1 MREFVTAAKA
11 VQDSGDTFGRDTPM
25 NIDGREVWFMPAT
38 EGQMALLLSTDM
50 LPTTDRISIG
60 VNLFFGLLRDDR
72 DSDHFRSR
80 MFDRKD
86 AFGAGEIAEI
96 VQALIEEWSGDPTQE
111 SSDSTGSPP
120 STGESSTAPV
130 RRKGSTRS
138 ASAQIASVP

>member
-11 VQDSGDTFGRDTPM
+11 VQDEGDTFGHDTM
-25 NIDGREVWFMPAT
+25 MKVDGREVWFMPAT

-72 DSDHFRSR
+72 DSDHFRTR

-86 AFGAGEIAEI
+86 PFGAGEIAEI

-111 SSDSTGSPP
+111 SSDSTPSPP
-120 STGESSTAPV
+120 STGASSTARAP
-130 RRKGSTRS
+130 RKASTRS
-138 ASAQIASVP
+138 SSAPIASVP

>member
-11 VQDSGDTFGRDTPM
+11 VEDEGDTFGHDTTM
-25 NIDGREVWFMPAT
+25 KIDGRDVRFMPAT

-60 VNLFFGLLRDDR
+60 VNLFFNLLRDDT
-72 DSDHFRSR
+72 DSDHFRQR

-86 AFGAGEIAEI
+86 PFGAGEIAEI
-96 VQALIEEWSGDPTQE
+96 VQSLIEEWSGDPTQE

-120 STGESSTAPV
+120 PTGASSTAPA
-130 RRKGSTRS
+130 RRKASTRS
-138 ASAQIASVP
+138 SSAPIASVP

>member
-11 VQDSGDTFGRDTPM
+11 VQDDGDTFGRDTM
-25 NIDGREVWFMPAT
+25 MKVDGREVWFMPAT

-72 DSDHFRSR
+72 DSDHFRGR

-86 AFGAGEIAEI
+86 PFGAGEIAEI

-120 STGESSTAPV
+120 PTGESSTAPV

-138 ASAQIASVP
+138 SSAPIASVP

>member
-11 VQDSGDTFGRDTPM
+11 VQDEGDTFGRDTDM
-25 NIDGREVWFMPAT
+25 SIDGRTVRFLPAT

-60 VNLFFGLLRDDR
+60 VNLFFNLLRDDT
-72 DSDHFRSR
+72 DSDYFRQR

-86 AFGAGEIAEI
+86 PFGAGEIAEI

-111 SSDSTGSPP
+111 SSDSTSSPP
-120 STGESSTAPV
+120 PTGASSTARAP
-130 RRKGSTRS
+130 RKASTRS
-138 ASAQIASVP
+138 SSAPIASVP